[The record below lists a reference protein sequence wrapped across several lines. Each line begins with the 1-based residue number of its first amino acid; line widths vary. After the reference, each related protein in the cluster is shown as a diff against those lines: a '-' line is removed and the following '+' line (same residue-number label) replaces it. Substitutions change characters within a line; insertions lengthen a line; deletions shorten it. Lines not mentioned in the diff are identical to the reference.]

1 MRLLPVIGLLVV
13 AGAARPAEA
22 MKCSTSIGEDLSL
35 RLVGVYDGGRKVAAP
50 PELRRIDALSNWE
63 LMVVLGKREEDG
75 RAYRM
80 DRPLRAG
87 WGVITHLR
95 ASQARRWVRTAC
107 GYSIPFMPVL
117 PGRYVFEPD
126 WDGDPVAAEV
136 AASVV
141 IVAPGRDRVELR
153 IRVGGRDVR
162 AVYRVTCA
170 TFDTSGDGP
179 KSCAAS
185 QSLAYAEELATA
197 MRRPPLDADA
207 DYWEVFGWMIGEDDE
222 DEDEDEDGAQ
232 APVLAVESQL
242 AGGLATGPREP
253 AVIAAPALALPTA
266 AADPPASA
274 ARCGVAEPVAMR
286 WLMLVW
292 LVAWRRAPRRGAL

>member
-1 MRLLPVIGLLVV
+1 MRLLSVIVGLGV
-13 AGAARPAEA
+13 AWAARPAAA

-35 RLVGVYDGGRKVAAP
+35 RLVGVYDGGRKIAAP

-63 LMVVLGKREEDG
+63 LMVVLGEREKDG
-75 RAYRM
+75 WAYRM
-80 DRPLRAG
+80 DRPLLAG
-87 WGVITHLR
+87 WQVITHLR
-95 ASQARRWVRTAC
+95 ASQARKWVRTAC
-107 GYSIPFMPVL
+107 GHSIPFMPVL

-126 WDGDPVAAEV
+126 WDGEAVAAEV

-141 IVAPGRDRVELR
+141 IVAPGRDRIELR
-153 IRVGGRDVR
+153 IRVGGRPVR
-162 AVYRVTCA
+162 AVYRVVCA
-170 TFDTSGDGP
+170 EFDVWGDEP
-179 KSCAAS
+179 KACAAS
-185 QSLAYAEELATA
+185 QSLAFAEELATA
-197 MRRPPLDADA
+197 MRGPPLDEDA
-207 DYWEVFGWMIGEDDE
+207 DYWEVFGWNIGEDDE

-253 AVIAAPALALPTA
+253 AVIVAPAIALPPA

-274 ARCGVAEPVAMR
+274 ARCGVMEPVAMH

-292 LVAWRRAPRRGAL
+292 LVAWRRSPRRGAL